1 MDWDYGAPEDSSS
14 KVGLPS
20 LGFYVGDRYKVCN
33 GAIGTLRD
41 ISTKL
46 EEEDK
51 ALRTYR
57 RLLGF
62 SEVVRKDLTPLIVE
76 YNGPEAIEVF
86 DAAIKLMAD
95 LTTPLECLFAN
106 PNIEGTSDESAFA
119 VYQLKQYLSD
129 IKSVFLDPKISKT
142 VLTHMTRI
150 LEKGDKNMAIIDK
163 HVLINCVILLRNILH
178 IPEDGS
184 KIRATNS
191 DSTSNATSNEDTSS
205 GETPLIINE
214 AVSGKNGSSKSS
226 STSNIS
232 RQHQVLWNLFAHNLD
247 SVIMSLIESNYF
259 KMWSTPLVQL
269 IALVYKDQHVTT
281 LERLLH
287 VWLESSLSESSE
299 DNESNTSPNLLH
311 QDGNGCCSSSFLTS
325 TEPNSTDDSSD
336 GNSGERNSDNGP
348 SSEEASPEPV
358 KIEENE
364 ALVEGSEFI
373 DIETTSISATVA
385 ESVVSM
391 GDPKDIPVANKVQD
405 NTDAKS
411 DVSSNDS
418 CREPPRKKA
427 ALEGDKNLPVS
438 NKKCQK
444 FASDNDSGLS
454 SIQMSDAT
462 TDQNVLTLSEFSGN
476 DTRMTK
482 PNTINSS
489 HNLEK
494 NKKNTGL
501 QFEGSNT
508 NPNKNRIATENKKD
522 SSEEGNEG
530 YSYVSGQANLK
541 PKVPQEMNST
551 SSNEENELPKAPH
564 TCLQKPRPKKKIIS
578 SAEKRELCRKKLI
591 ERSKSKSFKV
601 KALVHHIPT
610 DKDINNLFKEFT
622 VDFLLKG
629 YSTLIT
635 TLRTQLTT
643 EENPDIDKSHFL
655 WLITYFLKFASQLE
669 VQLEQIG
676 PVLTVETVAF
686 LTFEGVRFYEEL
698 ELAVREHKERP
709 VDLTPHLRRIHLV
722 VTALREF
729 IQTLQTYANFTH
741 FTERD
746 KAQLTQIR
754 VAVCAMR
761 DLRQLFLLL
770 IRHYN
775 PSIQTRQYL
784 NDVICANHVLLV
796 LIENTDIGTNIMMS
810 HLSQFATVEV
820 MRQYG
825 HLLENFDSNSEY
837 VNDCIFTMMHHV
849 CGDLNTPETL
859 FIPQVLQTFS
869 DIWEREDVQL
879 SDEWEDLIE
888 HVIQKFITTIRSN
901 PHAYANLLGCINS
914 YETVDENG
922 FTKTQL
928 DNLYIFYNQFEDA
941 PDPIECIIDTYKRNQ
956 NQTKT
961 RLSVI
966 QALLSQGII
975 SLAQYMSMMYLKSVL
990 NTCKTEHEG
999 SIVAEVGSDKCV
1011 SEGNDTELE
1020 NTLDLKT
1027 QGTDQIETLKEL
1039 LKTQGKESLLTWLQQ
1054 TLLDA
1059 CCVKIN
1065 GKDMF
1070 KQDGKSLEPVLYHFN
1085 DINQSIPMVAWS
1097 KNQESGLQTE
1107 TFMLLLHKL
1116 GFHLANDVGKC
1127 FPRIPHFWSA
1137 DHLFQLALKLG
1148 PVQKEDLNVDTKLLE
1163 IYLPGNEET
1172 KEMIPSPLEA
1182 STKQSESDPLVAM
1195 DTLPD
1200 PGTDLHPF
1208 TMPTPTTSWIQLALT
1223 SKKKAKKESSAQEQ
1237 KILPTLSE
1245 KRDTTSTSMEKMS
1258 ISDDETL

>member
-1 MDWDYGAPEDSSS
+1 MDWAYGAPEDSSA
-14 KVGLPS
+14 KAGLPD

-33 GAIGTLRD
+33 GAVGTLRD
-41 ISTKL
+41 ITTKL

-62 SEVVRKDLTPLIVE
+62 SEVVKKDLTPLIVE
-76 YNGPEAIEVF
+76 YSRPEALEIF

-106 PNIEGTSDESAFA
+106 QNMGGTYDESAYA
-119 VYQLKQYLSD
+119 VYQLKTYLSD
-129 IKSVFLDPKISKT
+129 IKNEFLDPKIAKT
-142 VLTHMTRI
+142 ILTHMSRI
-150 LEKGDKNMAIIDK
+150 LEKGVTRMTTIDK
-163 HVLINCVILLRNILH
+163 HVLVNCVILLRNILH
-178 IPEDGS
+178 VPEDGM
-184 KIRATNS
+184 KIRTTNS
-191 DSTSNATSNEDTSS
+191 DTSTNTTSNEDSSS
-205 GETPLIINE
+205 GGETSLVLKKGAP
-214 AVSGKNGSSKSS
+214 GKNGSRKSS
-226 STSNIS
+226 STSNVS
-232 RQHQVLWNLFAHNLD
+232 RQNQVLWNLFAQNLD
-247 SVIMSLIESNYF
+247 SVIMGLIKSEYF

-281 LERLLH
+281 LEGLLNL
-287 VWLESSLSESSE
+287 WLESSLPESSE
-299 DNESNTSPNLLH
+299 DNESNTSPNRL
-311 QDGNGCCSSSFLTS
+311 QDGNGCCSSSLLTS

-336 GNSGERNSDNGP
+336 GNSGERNSHNGP

-358 KIEENE
+358 RIEENE
-364 ALVEGSEFI
+364 GREFI

-385 ESVVSM
+385 EPN
-391 GDPKDIPVANKVQD
+391 DLALPVPNKIQD
-405 NTDAKS
+405 NMDAQS
-411 DVSSNDS
+411 DISSDDS

-427 ALEGDKNLPVS
+427 AIEG
-438 NKKCQK
+438 
-444 FASDNDSGLS
+444 DNDSGLS
-454 SIQMSDAT
+454 SMQMSDAT
-462 TDQNVLTLSEFSGN
+462 TDRNILTISEFN
-476 DTRMTK
+476 RNYTTLTK
-482 PNTINSS
+482 SNAIKSS
-489 HNLEK
+489 NNLKGRKE
-494 NKKNTGL
+494 TGGL
-501 QFEGSNT
+501 KFKGSNT
-508 NPNKNRIATENKKD
+508 SLNKKD

-541 PKVPQEMNST
+541 PQVPQEMNST
-551 SSNEENELPKAPH
+551 SSNDENELPKAPH
-564 TCLQKPRPKKKIIS
+564 TCLQKPRPKKRIIS
-578 SAEKRELCRKKLI
+578 PAEKRELCRKKLI

-601 KALVHHIPT
+601 KALVHHMPT

-629 YSTLIT
+629 YSTLVSS
-635 TLRTQLTT
+635 LRVQLTT

-676 PVLTVETVAF
+676 PVLTVETVAY
-686 LTFEGVRFYEEL
+686 LTFEGLRFYEEL
-698 ELAVREHKERP
+698 ELAVREQRERP

-729 IQTLQTYANFTH
+729 IQTLQTYANFSH
-741 FTERD
+741 FTEKD

-754 VAVCAMR
+754 VAVCSMR

-784 NDVICANHVLLV
+784 TDVISANHMLLV
-796 LIENTDIGTNIMMS
+796 LIENTDTGTNIMTS

-825 HLLENFDSNSEY
+825 QLLEGFDNNSEF
-837 VNDCIFTMMHHV
+837 VNDCIFTIMHHV
-849 CGDLNTPETL
+849 CGDLNKHETL
-859 FIPQVLQTFS
+859 FIPPVLQTFS
-869 DIWEREDVQL
+869 EIWEREDVQL

-888 HVIQKFITTIRSN
+888 YVIQKFITTIRSN
-901 PHAYANLLGCINS
+901 PHAYASYN

-922 FTKTQL
+922 FTNTQL
-928 DNLYIFYNQFEDA
+928 DNLITYYNEFEGT
-941 PDPIECIIDTYKRNQ
+941 PDPIECIIETYKRNQ

-961 RLSVI
+961 RLAVI

-999 SIVAEVGSDKCV
+999 SIVAEVGSDKCD
-1011 SEGNDTELE
+1011 SEGNDMELE
-1020 NTLDLKT
+1020 NTLDRKT
-1027 QGTDQIETLKEL
+1027 QGTDQIETLKQL
-1039 LKTQGKESLLTWLQQ
+1039 LKTQGKECLLTWLQQ

-1065 GKDMF
+1065 GRDMI

-1085 DINQSIPMVAWS
+1085 DINQSIPMVAWN
-1097 KNQESGLQTE
+1097 KDQESGLQTE

-1127 FPRIPHFWSA
+1127 FPRIPQFWSA

-1148 PVQKEDLNVDTKLLE
+1148 PVQKEDLNMDSSLLE
-1163 IYLPGNEET
+1163 ISLPGNEET
-1172 KEMIPSPLEA
+1172 KEMIPSSQGV
-1182 STKQSESDPLVAM
+1182 STNQSDYLDLDPMVAM
-1195 DTLPD
+1195 DTSPS
-1200 PGTDLHPF
+1200 TDLHPF

-1223 SKKKAKKESSAQEQ
+1223 SKKKAQMAASVQQQ
-1237 KILPTLSE
+1237 K
-1245 KRDTTSTSMEKMS
+1245 
-1258 ISDDETL
+1258 